1 MQVKKLSNEN
11 DYAHMKKYSSQMT
24 FFYNNFLNFVAS
36 LLTSGGH
43 DKGNVWFFQLVN
55 FDNLPVKDG
64 MTRTFFLCMYC
75 MGFLEVPYNNA

>member
-1 MQVKKLSNEN
+1 
-11 DYAHMKKYSSQMT
+11 MT

-36 LLTSGGH
+36 LLMSGGH

-64 MTRTFFLCMYC
+64 MTKTFILCI
-75 MGFLEVPYNNA
+75 